1 MAKVSVIG
9 AGSWGTALAMLDV
22 YKRQKQT
29 MEYPV
34 LLTLPLS
41 SLGDFIM
48 DFPPDWAV
56 SCNYSVAVKEVGHDI
71 IFLHKIVKG
80 GTDRS
85 FGIDVAKLAGLPEEV
100 ISQARI
106 FLDRLQEYEISLNG
120 LPRERKE
127 EKPEN
132 PSTSALPAYI
142 AELKNVNIDTPVSY
156 THLL

>member
-1 MAKVSVIG
+1 MTLKQPFLKSISLILRAVSY
-9 AGSWGTALAMLDV
+9 THLDV
-22 YKRQKQT
+22 YKRQ
-29 MEYPV
+29 
-34 LLTLPLS
+34 
-41 SLGDFIM
+41 
-48 DFPPDWAV
+48 
-56 SCNYSVAVKEVGHDI
+56 
-71 IFLHKIVKG
+71 LHKIVKG